1 MTPFAPAW
9 SAPPTDPAPA
19 LDGTSGPKPSF
30 AHSGLKTV
38 TYEIGNTL
46 NNFAFLTVG
55 AGGLTGGVLLTA
67 FNTLQS
73 WTVYTTNDYLWER
86 LYPRATS
93 KDASASF
100 DVKQSFWH
108 TSLKY
113 MTGKPVV
120 ASIKLA
126 AVYVYTGSAVTALVY
141 GTAATAGASVIFFVN
156 NLAWDFY
163 DQMAAPPSGGDVHDR
178 PPAIV
183 TQAVPEVA
191 MQDSTRRCEHLGAGR
206 C

>member
-1 MTPFAPAW
+1 MRSKAAHLPSLPAWLVTASLMTPFAPAW

-19 LDGTSGPKPSF
+19 LDGTPGTKPSF

-86 LYPRATS
+86 LYPRTTS

-120 ASIKLA
+120 ASIKIA
-126 AVYVYTGSAVTALVY
+126 AVYVYTGSQAVTPH
-141 GTAATAGASVIFFVN
+141 AGS
-156 NLAWDFY
+156 
-163 DQMAAPPSGGDVHDR
+163 
-178 PPAIV
+178 
-183 TQAVPEVA
+183 
-191 MQDSTRRCEHLGAGR
+191 
-206 C
+206 